1 MRHTVKLI
9 EQIGNGFWRNTD
21 AVISDGKF
29 IVVAGYTYLNTLV
42 GVFDCIVNQVVQYIC
57 QAMSMERRKTMKLR
71 PEDIQL
77 REFVE
82 EIAAAQRMRGDKDI
96 TINVNVADNIVVEAD
111 TTHLANSLDVS

>member
-1 MRHTVKLI
+1 MIANKQLKRLG
-9 EQIGNGFWRNTD
+9 E
-21 AVISDGKF
+21 
-29 IVVAGYTYLNTLV
+29 LV
-42 GVFDCIVNQVVQYIC
+42 ENIL
-57 QAMSMERRKTMKLR
+57 AMSMERRKTMKLK

-111 TTHLANSLDVS
+111 KTHLAQCAEQSD